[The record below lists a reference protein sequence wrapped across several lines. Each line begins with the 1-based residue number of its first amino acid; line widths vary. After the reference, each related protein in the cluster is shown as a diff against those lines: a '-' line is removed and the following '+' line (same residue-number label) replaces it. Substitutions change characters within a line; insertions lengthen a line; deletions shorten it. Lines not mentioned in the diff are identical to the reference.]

1 MRRVDRRCFRPFLVA
16 AALLSCGPTSAQDA
30 NPLRPTGPV
39 TIEADHADWVK
50 EGAMVYQG
58 NVRLHSGDLR
68 LSGTRMEFQQT
79 PDGHFTAR
87 LDGLPAT
94 LDHAALPTE
103 SGRPGPPVSARGKL
117 MTYDSRSATVAIDG
131 EALLTRGTDE
141 IRGGNVTYDVTHRRI
156 QANGGE
162 GGQVRIVIQPPP
174 AGEAEGSIAP
184 IQPRNTPTP

>member
-1 MRRVDRRCFRPFLVA
+1 MSRADSCFPLVTLFA
-16 AALLSCGPTSAQDA
+16 AAMLWAGSLSAQNA

-50 EGAMVYQG
+50 AGAMVYEG
-58 NVRLHSGDLR
+58 NVRLQSGDLR
-68 LSGTRMEFQQT
+68 LSGSRMEFRQE

-87 LDGLPAT
+87 LDGLPAK
-94 LDHAALPTE
+94 LDHAALQTE
-103 SGRPGPPVSARGKL
+103 PGRPGLPVSARGEL
-117 MTYDSRSATVAIDG
+117 MTYDSRSATVEIDG

-156 QANGGE
+156 RANGGE

-174 AGEAEGSIAP
+174 SGDAEGSIAP
-184 IQPRNTPTP
+184 ITPRNAPSP

>member
-1 MRRVDRRCFRPFLVA
+1 MSRADLRCLFLFA
-16 AALLSCGPTSAQDA
+16 AALLWAGSIAAQNA

-50 EGAMVYQG
+50 AGAMVYEG
-58 NVRLHSGDLR
+58 NVRLQSGDLQ
-68 LSGTRMEFQQT
+68 LSGTRMEFRQEA
-79 PDGHFTAR
+79 DGHFTAR
-87 LDGLPAT
+87 LDGLPAK

-103 SGRPGPPVSARGKL
+103 SGRPGLPVSARGEL
-117 MTYDSRSATVAIDG
+117 MTYDSRNATVEIDG

-141 IRGGNVTYDVTHRRI
+141 IRGGNVTYDVAHRRI

-174 AGEAEGSIAP
+174 SGDAEGSIAP
-184 IQPRNTPTP
+184 ITPRNPSSP